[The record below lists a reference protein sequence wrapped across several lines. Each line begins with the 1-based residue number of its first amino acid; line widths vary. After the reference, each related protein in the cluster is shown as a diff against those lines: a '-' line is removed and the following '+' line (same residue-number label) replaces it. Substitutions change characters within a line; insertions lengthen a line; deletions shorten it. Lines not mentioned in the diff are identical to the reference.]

1 MNFNKLLDKFDK
13 FNRRLSSGFEWIAL
27 VGLLLIVA
35 VTCIDVVGSK
45 AFRWP
50 FPGAVDIT
58 DLFQIVAIA
67 FAIAFTQIIGRH
79 VRVEFFVSRLPG
91 RAQGVINSAV
101 SLLTLA
107 LFILIIW
114 RSYALGLSLQTAGQ
128 VSLSA
133 RIPLYPFAYG
143 IALACIPVCLVIF
156 AEFLSSLAQVVKR

>member
-1 MNFNKLLDKFDK
+1 LDKFDK
-13 FNRRLSSGFEWIAL
+13 FNRRVSSGFEWVAL
-27 VGLLLIVA
+27 FGLLLIVV

-50 FPGAVDIT
+50 LPGAVDIT
-58 DLFQIVAIA
+58 NLSQIVAIA

-101 SLLTLA
+101 SLLILA

-114 RSYALGLSLQTAGQ
+114 RSCVLGQSLQTTGQ

-143 IALACIPVCLVIF
+143 IALASIPVCLVIF
-156 AEFLSSLAQVVKR
+156 VEFLSSLAQVVKR